1 MKQMNVMKR
10 RQAGMTLISWMAVF
24 AIVGIL
30 AVAALKLFPVYME
43 HLSVNSSMDSLVS
56 DQGLRGA
63 GPGELREALARRL
76 DINDVKRVKR
86 EDITIQRDGSIYR
99 VNVAYEVVVPFV
111 YNVSFLVSFDDTVE
125 VAAR

>member
-1 MKQMNVMKR
+1 MMNSIAVR
-10 RQAGMTLISWMAVF
+10 RQQAGMTLISWVVVF
-24 AIVGIL
+24 AIAGVI
-30 AVAALKLFPVYME
+30 AVSGLKLFPVYME

-63 GPGELREALARRL
+63 GPGELREALVRRL

-86 EDITIQRDGSIYR
+86 EDITIQRDGNIYR

-111 YNVSFLVSFDDTVE
+111 YNISFLVSFDDTVE

>member
-1 MKQMNVMKR
+1 MMNSIAVR
-10 RQAGMTLISWMAVF
+10 RQQAGMTLISWVVVF
-24 AIVGIL
+24 AIAGVI
-30 AVAALKLFPVYME
+30 AVTGLKLFPVYME

-63 GPGELREALARRL
+63 GPGELREALVRRL

-86 EDITIQRDGSIYR
+86 EDITIQRDGNIYR

-111 YNVSFLVSFDDTVE
+111 YNISFLVSFDDTVE